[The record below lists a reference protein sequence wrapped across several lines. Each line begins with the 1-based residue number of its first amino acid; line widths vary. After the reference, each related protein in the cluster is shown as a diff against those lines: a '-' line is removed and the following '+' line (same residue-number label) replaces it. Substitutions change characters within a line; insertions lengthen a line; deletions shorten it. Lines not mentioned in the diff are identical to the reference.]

1 MQARYHDG
9 GNGDEMTRDAPGG
22 DTGPAPVRLHLH
34 RGIGWGVYGTAT
46 VAVLVLVVLGAVSY
60 LTSGRFVMAAV
71 VTVFGLG
78 AAGFLALVTHSIVV
92 PDLTA
97 TAAGVSGR
105 MPRGNRVDAAWDAI
119 TVDVDDTRPPGTF
132 TLGVGDESVAVSGR
146 SWVGFE
152 PFLLLVGSTPT
163 ALARLT
169 PAALQE
175 VIRLLETGRSEERS
189 RWH

>member
-1 MQARYHDG
+1 
-9 GNGDEMTRDAPGG
+9 MTRDAPVG

-46 VAVLVLVVLGAVSY
+46 AAVFVLVLLGALSY
-60 LTSGRFVMAAV
+60 LSSGRFVMAAV

-78 AAGFLALVTHSIVV
+78 ATGFLAVITHAMVT
-92 PDLTA
+92 PDLTV

-105 MPRGNRVDAAWDAI
+105 MPRGNRVDAAWEDI

-132 TLGVGDESVAVSGR
+132 TLGVGDGSVAVSGR

-175 VIRLLETGRSEERS
+175 VIRLLDTGRSEERS